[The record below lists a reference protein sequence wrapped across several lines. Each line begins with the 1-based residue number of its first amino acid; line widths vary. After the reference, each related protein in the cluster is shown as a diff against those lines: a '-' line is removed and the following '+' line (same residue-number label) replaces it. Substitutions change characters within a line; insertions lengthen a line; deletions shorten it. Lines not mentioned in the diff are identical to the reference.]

1 MYLKHLNI
9 LGFKSFANKT
19 TVQFSNGIT
28 AIVGPNGCGKTNI
41 LDALRWV
48 LGEQRVSLLR
58 GSKMEEVIFNGT
70 RDLKPLN
77 MAEVTLT
84 LVNDRGLL
92 PTEYNE
98 VQITRRLFRDG
109 ESEYLL
115 NKVPCRL
122 RDITE
127 LFFDTGVGAHSYSVI
142 QQEMIDAVI
151 SDKAEE
157 RRLLFEEAAGITKY
171 KQRKKAALRKL
182 EATDSDLLRLNDIYA
197 EVKTQANSLK
207 RQHRKAERYQTIAND
222 IKNWELYLGSHRVRE
237 IEAEQ
242 KQLSAER
249 KTLLDQKVSK
259 ETTLNSISAQ
269 QERER
274 KEQLDL
280 ERQLAAAG
288 KEEHE
293 ISEKA
298 HAYEKEIS
306 ILTEKRANAKILIER
321 NQNEIN
327 ALWARDKILQD
338 QAAAAEEELKL
349 QKADAD
355 TFALRICEAE
365 RAQAEADRRLLEA
378 RRAKDR
384 ESGKL
389 IDLEG
394 KLSSGRTAD
403 ASLREQLRE
412 LTKLV
417 EDFDRRIVESTASKQ
432 SLADQVAA
440 HQRELDEIVV
450 KKEAAEKSY
459 DEVTERLERLI
470 EKSEEISLEMTNLTA
485 SIEACQA
492 RRHLLEDMILQYEGY
507 EAGVVAAMEV
517 KERFPGIV
525 GTVADEFVPME
536 GMEAAVGAALGEMA
550 GFLICDNRQTAESII
565 AYLKA
570 ENKGRLGILVPDSGT
585 VNPAVKRPELV
596 MPEFVGWLD
605 GFVSTGESLR
615 PLMEAVLAWTAVFKE
630 GSDPTEILRQLPYG
644 FKAVS
649 TDGVVYGKNVIA
661 GGSEHKIPLFRR
673 KEKVAEQQRL
683 IEQLKQKLSTVQ
695 QEKNKTTAEIATA
708 RAESSELS
716 QYLESLSEKLQA
728 IRQQLSEVEY
738 QQRTVES
745 EIERLQ
751 QERQHCQDKLEKI
764 QARQHTLGLDFN
776 QLSDQKTK
784 LTDAMSQAGEELTR
798 CEAAA
803 AEALERLSKLQVA
816 LVEAKSKVEQ
826 SETKLTH
833 TVELRQEISNT
844 IASKEQEIRDAKQE
858 IETAGRRISDLERQL
873 RLIFEQRGS
882 VETRQADL
890 RARQSE
896 LLERISTKEEQLKDV
911 RSERDHLSEQIHQLD
926 IRLATLESESNAVF
940 DRIHNEYDVDLRSI
954 EIEKPDEKLSKEE
967 AQRHVLAQK
976 EALKKFGA
984 VNLLALEEYRTASER
999 ERFLREQL
1007 QDLSNAKNDLQTTIT
1022 KINQTA
1028 RTLFT
1033 ETFDQVRRNFNELF
1047 VELFSGG
1054 EADIYLEDPS
1064 EPLESNIEIIAR
1076 PGRKRLLSINQMSG
1090 GERALTAIALLFS
1103 LYLVKPSPFCIL
1115 DEIDAPLDD
1124 ANCRRFLKII
1134 NRFADHTQFVII
1146 THNKITME
1154 AADNLYGVTME
1165 QPGVSKLVAVK
1176 FADVHRDEATGTIT
1190 IHSETDESDHD
1201 TVLLPQ
1207 DGTDANKELPKTVVE
1222 RLQPSIPSGTHDHNL
1237 DDHN

>member
-19 TVQFSNGIT
+19 TVQFSNGMT

-48 LGEQRVSLLR
+48 LGEQKVSLLR

-70 RDLKPLN
+70 RDLKPLG

-98 VQITRRLFRDG
+98 VQIARRLFRDG

-122 RDITE
+122 KDITE

-142 QQEMIDAVI
+142 QQEMIEAVI

-157 RRLLFEEAAGITKY
+157 RRFLFEEAAGITKY

-182 EATDSDLLRLNDIYA
+182 EATDNDLLRLNDIYA

-207 RQHRKAERYQTIAND
+207 RQHRKAERYQTIASD
-222 IKNWELYLGSHRVRE
+222 IRNWELYLGSCRVKA

-242 KQLSAER
+242 RQLSAER
-249 KTLLDQKVSK
+249 ATLLDQKVSK
-259 ETTLNSISAQ
+259 ETTLNGISAQ
-269 QERER
+269 LETER
-274 KEQLDL
+274 KEQVDL
-280 ERQLAAAG
+280 ERQLAAVG
-288 KEEHE
+288 NEEHE

-306 ILTEKRANAKILIER
+306 ILTEKRANAKALIER
-321 NQNEIN
+321 NQNEIR
-327 ALWARDKILQD
+327 ALQARDKILQD
-338 QAAAAEEELKL
+338 QTAAAEEELKL
-349 QKADAD
+349 QKIEAD
-355 TFALRICEAE
+355 TLALRLGEAE
-365 RAQAEADRRLLEA
+365 QAQAEADRQLLEA
-378 RRAKDR
+378 RVAKDR
-384 ESGKL
+384 EGGKL

-403 ASLREQLRE
+403 AGLREQQGE
-412 LTKLV
+412 LTKLL
-417 EDFDRRIVESTASKQ
+417 EDLDSRIVESTASKQ
-432 SLADQVAA
+432 SLTDQAA
-440 HQRELDEIVV
+440 SHQRELDEIVA
-450 KKEAAEKSY
+450 KKEEAERSY
-459 DEVTERLERLI
+459 ADVTERLERLI
-470 EKSEEISLEMTNLTA
+470 EKNEELSLEVSNLTI

-525 GTVADEFVPME
+525 GTVADEFVPRE

-550 GFLICDNRQTAESII
+550 GFVICDGRQTAESII

-585 VNPAVKRPELV
+585 LNPVVKRPELV

-605 GFVSTGESLR
+605 GFVSTNDSLR

-649 TDGVVYGKNVIA
+649 TDGVVYSKNVIA
-661 GGSEHKIPLFRR
+661 GGSDHKIPLFRR
-673 KEKVAEQQRL
+673 KEKVAEQQQI
-683 IEQLKQKLSTVQ
+683 IEELSQKLKAVQ
-695 QEKNKTTAEIATA
+695 QEKNKTTAETASA

-716 QYLESLSEKLQA
+716 QSLESLVEELQS
-728 IRQQLSEVEY
+728 IRQQLNEVEY
-738 QQRTVES
+738 QRRTIES
-745 EIERLQ
+745 EANRLQ
-751 QERQHCQDKLEKI
+751 QERQQCRDKLEKI
-764 QARQHTLGLDFN
+764 QSRQNTLGLDFN
-776 QLSDQKTK
+776 QLSDQKAK
-784 LTDAMSQAGEELTR
+784 LSDAMSQTGEQLTR
-798 CEAAA
+798 CEASA

-816 LVEAKSKVEQ
+816 LVEAKSRVEQ
-826 SETKLTH
+826 TETKLTH
-833 TVELRQEISNT
+833 ITELQQEIGNT
-844 IASKEQEIRDAKQE
+844 IDSKKQAIHDAEQE

-873 RLIFEQRGS
+873 KLIFEQRGQ
-882 VETRQADL
+882 VEARQADL
-890 RARQSE
+890 RVSQSE
-896 LLERISTKEEQLKDV
+896 LLERISIKEEQLKAA
-911 RSERDHLSEQIHQLD
+911 RGERDQLSEQIHQLD
-926 IRLATLESESNAVF
+926 IRLTTLQSEITAVS
-940 DRIHNEYDVDLRSI
+940 DRIRDEYEVDIGSI
-954 EIEKPDEKLSKEE
+954 EIKKPDEKLSEE
-967 AQRHVLAQK
+967 DAHRHVSAQK
-976 EALKKFGA
+976 ETLKRFGA

-1007 QDLSNAKNDLQTTIT
+1007 QDLSNAKTDLQTTIT

-1033 ETFDQVRRNFNELF
+1033 QTFEKVSRNFKELF

-1054 EADIYLEDPS
+1054 EADIFLADPS
-1064 EPLESNIEIIAR
+1064 DPLESNIEIIAR
-1076 PGRKRLLSINQMSG
+1076 PGRKKLLSISQMSG
-1090 GERALTAIALLFS
+1090 GERALTAISLLFS

-1134 NRFADHTQFVII
+1134 NQFADRTQFII
-1146 THNKITME
+1146 ISHNKITME

-1176 FADVHRDEATGTIT
+1176 FADVHRDDATGMVTLRT
-1190 IHSETDESDHD
+1190 ETDESDHD
-1201 TVLLPQ
+1201 AVALPH
-1207 DGTDANKELPKTVVE
+1207 DGADASAELPRTVVE
-1222 RLQPSIPSGTHDHNL
+1222 RLQPSILRGGHDHRL
-1237 DDHN
+1237 DDPD